1 MGIRELRMN
10 ELGNSSFIFKDF
22 TDIYGH
28 RLHEQ
33 SLMFDGI
40 VFCLCTQGN
49 FKIRIDYKEYDI
61 VPNSLFVILP
71 KHIFTILSRSADL
84 KMKILFTSLDYI
96 RHLPIVPDF
105 DILKQTDMIPN
116 MVITEDQLSQLTKL
130 YSVLEAY
137 GTDNP
142 RARQIRAGLTLSLVL
157 IIASMLE
164 NSKPGTNDLPVSRA
178 ENLTRLFFNLLL
190 QHCTEEKNVRF
201 YADKLCITPKYLSMS
216 IKSVT
221 GHSVQEWLNEAIIIQ
236 AKRYIK
242 MTDLTIQQIADE
254 LHFTTSSSFVRFFKQ
269 HTGSTPLGYRKS

>member
-1 MGIRELRMN
+1 MGIKELQTD
-10 ELGNSSFIFKDF
+10 ELGSKSFIFEDF

-28 RLHEQ
+28 KLHEQ
-33 SLMFDGI
+33 SLLLDGI

-61 VPNSLFVILP
+61 VPNSLVVILP
-71 KHIFTILSRSADL
+71 KHIFTILSRSVDL

-96 RHLPIVPDF
+96 RQLPIVPDF
-105 DILKQTDMIPN
+105 DILKRTDMVPN
-116 MVITEDQLSQLTKL
+116 LVISNDQVLQLTKL

-137 GTDNP
+137 DTDSL
-142 RARQIRAGLTLSLVL
+142 RANQIRAGLTLSLVL
-157 IIASMLE
+157 IIASLME

-190 QHCTEEKNVRF
+190 QHCTAEKNVRF

-221 GHSVQEWLNEAIIIQ
+221 GHSVQEWINEAVVIE

-242 MTDLTIQQIADE
+242 TTDLTIQQIADE

-269 HTGSTPLGYRKS
+269 HTGNTPLGYRKS